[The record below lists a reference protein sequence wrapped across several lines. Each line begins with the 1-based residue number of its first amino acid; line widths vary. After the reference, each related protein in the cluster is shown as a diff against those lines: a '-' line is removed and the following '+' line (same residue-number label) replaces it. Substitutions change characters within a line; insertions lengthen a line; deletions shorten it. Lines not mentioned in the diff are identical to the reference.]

1 MVSNIHNAFISRFY
15 NDVDLQLFFSGFT
28 LNSNISI
35 TDAISIF
42 EDKSPYD
49 IEYVELL
56 SPYCKNELEII
67 SFQIIL
73 SEENQQSQ
81 CLMTF

>member
-1 MVSNIHNAFISRFY
+1 MLYSRK
-15 NDVDLQLFFSGFT
+15 L
-28 LNSNISI
+28 
-35 TDAISIF
+35 TDHCKPAIMEKNKNHYI
-42 EDKSPYD
+42 KKQ
-49 IEYVELL
+49 
-56 SPYCKNELEII
+56 KNELEII